1 MTIQGGTVGDTS
13 NLNPQ
18 LSRLNEHEVDRAEM
32 RSLLI
37 GASLV
42 ALMTPAAFAQQSKSS
57 GTVAESS
64 QTSPG
69 TYEVFFAFNKSTL
82 SSSAKQVI
90 AQAAQDYKSTGSAT
104 ISLTGHTDT
113 VGSQPYNQRLS
124 ERRAQ
129 AVQAELVRDGVSP
142 SAVTTVGDGEND
154 LLVPTAE
161 GVREPRNR
169 RVQIVVPQPPAP
181 APVAQAPAVET
192 PMQPTPAAAPE
203 SSGTFGLSV
212 SPIYGHNFQE
222 TDDGAVDDL
231 VGGELQFNALP
242 GFLAG
247 LTLKQDIF
255 YSLNAVD
262 NGVGGR
268 SVLSFGIHPNL
279 GFIQPTLS
287 INAGGIYGSGVQTGF
302 VAGPEIGLTLNLIDG
317 FTLRP
322 KVAYDYQFRN
332 SGLDEG
338 ILWGGLDLGIKF

>member
-1 MTIQGGTVGDTS
+1 
-13 NLNPQ
+13 
-18 LSRLNEHEVDRAEM
+18 M

-42 ALMTPAAFAQQSKSS
+42 ALTAPAAFAQQSRSS
-57 GTVAESS
+57 GTVAEST

-69 TYEVFFAFNKSTL
+69 TYEVFFAFNKTTL
-82 SSSAKQVI
+82 TSSAKQII

-113 VGSQPYNQRLS
+113 VGTPSYNEPLS
-124 ERRAQ
+124 ERRAK
-129 AVQAELVRDGVSP
+129 AVQAELVRDGVAP
-142 SAVTTVGDGEND
+142 SAVTTVGDGQNN
-154 LLVPTAE
+154 LLVPTAD

-169 RVQIVVPQPPAP
+169 RVEIVVPQPPAP
-181 APVAQAPAVET
+181 APVAQAPMAEP
-192 PMQPTPAAAPE
+192 PMQPAPAPMAEKA
-203 SSGTFGLSV
+203 GTFGISV

-231 VGGELQFNALP
+231 VGGELEFKALP

-247 LTLKQDIF
+247 FSVKQDIF

-268 SVLSFGIHPNL
+268 SVLSFGVHPNL

-302 VAGPEIGLTLNLIDG
+302 VAGPEIGLTINLIDG

-338 ILWGGLDLGIKF
+338 ILWGGLDLGINF